1 MAAGYLGAPGSNAGP
16 CLRECRHTDC
26 AATRAMAN
34 AACYL
39 CQEPIGYDVGFY
51 NDPEDGLVHRLCYLQ
66 SIEKPRTMERPPTL
80 DEYDRARREQEA
92 QDNGEEKNREK

>member
-16 CLRECRHTDC
+16 CVQECRHTDC